1 VLLVGFIAFTIN
13 GGGSRPAADVYSC
26 DAGLS
31 GGVGLAGAGGRAGT
45 TAATLSDEQ
54 RANAATIIGVARDLG
69 APPRAWL
76 VALAT
81 AMQEST
87 LRNIDYGD
95 RDSLGLFQQRPSQGW
110 GSPAQV
116 TDPVYSTTIF
126 IERLLE
132 VPGWE
137 RMPVTV
143 AAQTVQR
150 SAFPD
155 AYAKWEGL
163 AADLVTQLAD
173 VADPAGCGR
182 TAVLAEGV
190 AGTAIAFALGEVGKP
205 YLWGG
210 TGPDRY
216 DCSGLLLRAWQAAGI
231 NLPRVSR
238 QQFYAGGH
246 LPVRQ
251 MQPGDLVLYYHSV
264 SEKQVVG
271 VAEVAATAAPDAT
284 AEAGSG
290 WVAVHLTPR
299 QPLARPV
306 SLARIKQDERL
317 RQIGLL
323 RQSRLS
329 VMPLKAAEFDAILE
343 LGA

>member
-1 VLLVGFIAFTIN
+1 MRLLRPMRLLVPAVAVLAALALVLVVGMIAFTVN
-13 GGGSRPAADVYSC
+13 GGGGRPGSSVAAC
-26 DAGLS
+26 DAGLRT
-31 GGVGLAGAGGRAGT
+31 GGGLTGQRAGT

-54 RANAATIIGVARDLG
+54 RANAATIIGVAREMG

-81 AMQEST
+81 AMQESA

-116 TDPVYSTTIF
+116 TDPVYSTSIF

-137 RMPVTV
+137 TMPITV

-150 SAFPD
+150 SAFPE

-163 AADLVTQLAD
+163 AADLVSTLGD

-182 TAVLAEGV
+182 TAVLADGV
-190 AGTAIAFALGEVGKP
+190 AGTAISFALGEVGKP

-216 DCSGLLLRAWQAAGI
+216 DCSGLLLRAWQAAGV

-238 QQFYAGGH
+238 QQYHAGGH
-246 LPVRQ
+246 LPVRE
-251 MQPGDLVLYYHSV
+251 MQPGDLLFYATDPSDPSTIHH
-264 SEKQVVG
+264 
-271 VAEVAATAAPDAT
+271 VAMYIGDDKMVEAPYTGEFVRVRPVPWDH
-284 AEAGSG
+284 EEL
-290 WVAVHLTPR
+290 V
-299 QPLARPV
+299 PLATRPGTTPNR
-306 SLARIKQDERL
+306 A
-317 RQIGLL
+317 
-323 RQSRLS
+323 
-329 VMPLKAAEFDAILE
+329 
-343 LGA
+343 

>member
-1 VLLVGFIAFTIN
+1 MRLLRPIRLLVPAVAVAAALGLVLVVGLIAFTVN
-13 GGGSRPAADVYSC
+13 GGGSRPASGLYSC

-31 GGVGLAGAGGRAGT
+31 GGVGLAGGRPVT
-45 TAATLSDEQ
+45 TAATLSEEQ
-54 RANAATIIGVARDLG
+54 RGNAATIIGVARDMG

-251 MQPGDLVLYYHSV
+251 MQPGDLYFLATDPSDPSTIHH
-264 SEKQVVG
+264 
-271 VAEVAATAAPDAT
+271 VAMYLGNDQIVEAPYTGEFVRVRPMNWDHR
-284 AEAGSG
+284 EL
-290 WVAVHLTPR
+290 V
-299 QPLARPV
+299 PLATRPGTTPNR
-306 SLARIKQDERL
+306 A
-317 RQIGLL
+317 
-323 RQSRLS
+323 
-329 VMPLKAAEFDAILE
+329 
-343 LGA
+343 